1 MTFSMDL
8 NASPLPEEDEQ
19 PYEEPVE
26 VDYAQEEHV
35 ESAVETLRRVC
46 NASSGYNFP
55 FAVNWSLWIL
65 YYLMLL
71 NVSFL

>member
-1 MTFSMDL
+1 MTFVMDL

-35 ESAVETLRRVC
+35 ESAVATMRRVC
-46 NASSGYNFP
+46 NTSSGC
-55 FAVNWSLWIL
+55 
-65 YYLMLL
+65 
-71 NVSFL
+71 SFLFAINCSLLICA